1 MFVHLAL
8 VERLAPVDDLL
19 LRELAFFALLLPVLI
34 LLDERDLALDD
45 PGLAPEPVAEP
56 VGTDPKQQSYHISP
70 TLLKYL
76 YTWVASR
83 QPPSRNSQR
92 IAVFGGRKAHLSTPR
107 LSTF

>member
-56 VGTDPKQQSYHISP
+56 VGTDPK
-70 TLLKYL
+70 LR
-76 YTWVASR
+76 V
-83 QPPSRNSQR
+83 
-92 IAVFGGRKAHLSTPR
+92 VFLVNNARFVKLSM
-107 LSTF
+107 SDG

>member
-56 VGTDPKQQSYHISP
+56 VGTDPKQRLYHISP

-83 QPPSRNSQR
+83 
-92 IAVFGGRKAHLSTPR
+92 
-107 LSTF
+107 